1 MPHSR
6 SCGFIDRKFS
16 RLILRVRKELKMSQK
31 EIADH
36 LGLSYQQYQKY
47 ESAKNRVSIG
57 RAHQMA
63 EAFGIS
69 LADLMAMLESFR

>member
-1 MPHSR
+1 MPYRR
-6 SCGFIDRKFS
+6 SCRFIDHKFS
-16 RLILRVRKELKMSQK
+16 RLILSIRKELKMSQK

-36 LGLSYQQYQKY
+36 MGLSYQQYQKY
-47 ESAKNRVSIG
+47 ESAKNRVTIG

-63 EAFGIS
+63 EAFGVS